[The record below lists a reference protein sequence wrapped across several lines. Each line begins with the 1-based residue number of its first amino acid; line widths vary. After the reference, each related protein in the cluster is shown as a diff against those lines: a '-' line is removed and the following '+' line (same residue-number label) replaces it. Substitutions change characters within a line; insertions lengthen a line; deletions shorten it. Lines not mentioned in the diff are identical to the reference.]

1 MASNMMSFLN
11 PTTIVVPAIK
21 IFEKE
26 WLYLTVVS
34 ETDLKVKMVFN
45 FKGEAAKPQTH
56 LEAEGSQPKLP
67 IKKDEIDIEK
77 FSLGEGNMK
86 AKKERLE
93 KLITRLT
100 DDEESFTKFKKNRP
114 IAKKDNLRAIRNMDI
129 LMF

>member
-45 FKGEAAKPQTH
+45 FKGEAAKPQAQ

-67 IKKDEIDIEK
+67 IKKDEIDIEM